1 MSKSKEKEETVLL
14 DVEETLGK
22 WEKNVEENK
31 KSYSIIVIAIIA
43 VVGGYLAWSKL
54 YVAPQ
59 ESEAQAQMFY
69 AEKYFA
75 KDSIDKAMFGDGNYY
90 GFNDII
96 EEYGVTS
103 SANLAHYYMGIS
115 YLKKGEYE
123 TAIEYL
129 QGFNSSDQVLGPIAI
144 GAIGD
149 AYVELGDQEEA
160 VSYYIKA
167 AKKNDNQF
175 TTPIYLMRAGA
186 SYEELG
192 KYKEAVAIYEKIKK
206 DYSETT
212 EGLEVEKYI
221 ARAKVLAENTTL

>member
-43 VVGGYLAWSKL
+43 VVSGYLAWSKL

-75 KDSIDKAMFGDGNYY
+75 KDSLDKAMFGDGNYY

-129 QGFNSSDQVLGPIAI
+129 QGFNSSDQVLGSIAI

-149 AYVELGDQEEA
+149 AYVELGEQEEA

-167 AKKNDNQF
+167 AKKNNNQF

-192 KYKEAVAIYEKIKK
+192 KYNEAVAVYEKIKK
-206 DYSETT
+206 DFSETT